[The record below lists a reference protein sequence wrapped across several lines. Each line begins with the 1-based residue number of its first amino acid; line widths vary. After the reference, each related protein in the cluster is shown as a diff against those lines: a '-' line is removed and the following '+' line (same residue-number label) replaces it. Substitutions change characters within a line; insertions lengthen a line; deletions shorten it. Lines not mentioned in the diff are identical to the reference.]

1 MKDLQAIAALYV
13 QIDNS
18 LESLRKASGAHIGAH
33 DRITDRQRIND
44 QAYFVLAWGQ
54 IESEIDAACREAI
67 RRGKAHREWR
77 HRRAWS
83 LYNPD
88 DRRLSGLSFED
99 RLALVIE
106 KGSEYWR
113 RTVQHYA
120 IRNQIAHGDLRL
132 ERIDVSSVVEDF
144 FLIQSSLTR

>member
-13 QIDNS
+13 QVDNS
-18 LESLRKASGAHIGAH
+18 LENLRKASGAHIGAQ
-33 DRITDRQRIND
+33 DRITDRQRINN

-67 RRGKAHREWR
+67 RRGQAHREWR

-99 RLALVIE
+99 RLALVVE
-106 KGSEYWR
+106 KGSEYWN

>member
-13 QIDNS
+13 HIDNS
-18 LESLRKASGAHIGAH
+18 LESLRKASGAPIGAH
-33 DRITDRQRIND
+33 DRITERQRIND

-67 RRGKAHREWR
+67 RRGQAHREWR
-77 HRRAWS
+77 NRRAWS

-99 RLALVIE
+99 RLALVVE
-106 KGSEYWR
+106 KGSEY
-113 RTVQHYA
+113 
-120 IRNQIAHGDLRL
+120 
-132 ERIDVSSVVEDF
+132 
-144 FLIQSSLTR
+144 